1 MISLFFWLLFCSIFI
16 GAPTFIYMVK
26 NDTLGL
32 FGGLP
37 SLNDLEKPKTDLSS
51 ELISADGV
59 SLGKYFRK
67 NRTAITYNELSPELI
82 STLLVTEDY
91 RFKEHSGIDLK
102 ALVRAIFGKLTFQF
116 KGGGSTLTMQ
126 LAENLYGTNSQNQGA
141 IYTISSLGQIVTKLK
156 EWIIAFQLEQS
167 YTKEEILAM
176 YLNTVEYGSNSFGIQ
191 VAAKTFFNK
200 LPSELD
206 YQESA
211 SLIGSINKPTRYNP
225 VYNPNDAK
233 AKRTEV
239 LYNLLKYDIIERSLY
254 DSLVQKPLLLNY
266 KVDSQHQGLA
276 TYFRSVIRN
285 RLMNW
290 CKENGYDLFND
301 GLKIYTTLDSRLQK
315 YAETAV
321 TEEMSRLQALFEVH
335 WEDKNPWIDE
345 NNQEIKGF
353 LESAIKRTAT
363 YKDLQLKFSG
373 TPDSIKY
380 YLEQPKKIKVFSWD
394 GEKDT
399 LLSPLDSM
407 RYYKRFLQAGFL
419 AMDPNSGHIKAWVG
433 GIDYKYFQYDHVK
446 QGKRQP
452 GSTFKP
458 VVYTAAIDN
467 GYSPCYEVVD
477 AAVSY
482 TVPGQ
487 IPPVWRPNN
496 SSGKYSGEVMT
507 IRQAMARSVNSI
519 TAFIM
524 SKVGPSNVVDY
535 ARKLGFTSP
544 LNAVPSLCL
553 GTDDVSLYEL
563 VGAYATF
570 VNKGN
575 FTKPEYITK
584 IADKNGNILQY
595 FIPETREALNEQTAN
610 LMLHMLKGAIEESGG
625 SGVSLDPWL
634 KENNDIGAKTGTTQ
648 NGSDGWFIGV
658 TKDLV

>member
-1 MISLFFWLLFCSIFI
+1 
-16 GAPTFIYMVK
+16 MVK

-67 NRTAITYNELSPELI
+67 NRTAIIYDELSPELI
-82 STLLVTEDY
+82 NTLLVTEDY

-141 IYTISSLGQIVTKLK
+141 IYTFSSLGQIVTKLK

-211 SLIGSINKPTRYNP
+211 SLIGSVNKPTRYNP
-225 VYNPNDAK
+225 IYNPNDAK

-266 KVDSQHQGLA
+266 KVDNQHQGLA

-285 RLMNW
+285 RLMDW
-290 CKENGYDLFND
+290 CKENDYDLFND

-315 YAETAV
+315 HAETAV

-353 LESAIKRTAT
+353 LENAIKRTTT
-363 YKDLQLKFSG
+363 YNNLQLKFSDA
-373 TPDSIKY
+373 PDSIKY

-433 GIDYKYFQYDHVK
+433 GINYKYFQYDHVK

-482 TVPGQ
+482 AVPGQ

-496 SSGKYSGEVMT
+496 SSGQYSGEVMT

-595 FIPETREALNEQTAN
+595 FIPETREALNEQQ
-610 LMLHMLKGAIEESGG
+610 LI
-625 SGVSLDPWL
+625 
-634 KENNDIGAKTGTTQ
+634 
-648 NGSDGWFIGV
+648 
-658 TKDLV
+658 

>member
-1 MISLFFWLLFCSIFI
+1 MSLFFWLLFCSIFI

-37 SLNDLEKPKTDLSS
+37 SLSDLEKPKTDLSS
-51 ELISADGV
+51 ELISADGI
-59 SLGKYFRK
+59 SLGKYFTK
-67 NRTAITYNELSPELI
+67 NRTAITYDELSPELI

-102 ALVRAIFGKLTFQF
+102 ALLRAIFGKLTFQF

-141 IYTISSLGQIVTKLK
+141 IYAISSLGQIVTKLK

-239 LYNLLKYDIIERSLY
+239 LYNLLKYEIIERSLY
-254 DSLVQKPLLLNY
+254 DSLVRKPLILNY
-266 KVDSQHQGLA
+266 KVDNQHQGLA

-315 YAETAV
+315 HAETAV
-321 TEEMSRLQALFEVH
+321 AEEMSRLQALFEVH
-335 WEDKNPWIDE
+335 WEDKNPWINE
-345 NNQEIKGF
+345 NNEEIKGF
-353 LESAIKRTAT
+353 LENAIKRTAT
-363 YKDLQLKFSG
+363 YKNLRIKFSDA
-373 TPDSIKY
+373 PDSIKY

-399 LLSPLDSM
+399 ILSPLDSM

-433 GIDYKYFQYDHVK
+433 GIDYKNMR
-446 QGKRQP
+446 RQP
-452 GSTFKP
+452 
-458 VVYTAAIDN
+458 
-467 GYSPCYEVVD
+467 
-477 AAVSY
+477 
-482 TVPGQ
+482 
-487 IPPVWRPNN
+487 
-496 SSGKYSGEVMT
+496 
-507 IRQAMARSVNSI
+507 
-519 TAFIM
+519 
-524 SKVGPSNVVDY
+524 
-535 ARKLGFTSP
+535 
-544 LNAVPSLCL
+544 SL
-553 GTDDVSLYEL
+553 
-563 VGAYATF
+563 
-570 VNKGN
+570 K
-575 FTKPEYITK
+575 K
-584 IADKNGNILQY
+584 
-595 FIPETREALNEQTAN
+595 
-610 LMLHMLKGAIEESGG
+610 
-625 SGVSLDPWL
+625 
-634 KENNDIGAKTGTTQ
+634 
-648 NGSDGWFIGV
+648 
-658 TKDLV
+658 